1 MIVKGAVRSE
11 SLIQHFIYSKIVRGV
26 WFLISF
32 IDVPANP
39 LKLLLEGGGEKGACK
54 KCKTVHWKV
63 GSCMIGKGAVRS
75 ERVSFHT

>member
-1 MIVKGAVRSE
+1 M
-11 SLIQHFIYSKIVRGV
+11 
-26 WFLISF
+26 SF
-32 IDVPANP
+32 IAKNAKP